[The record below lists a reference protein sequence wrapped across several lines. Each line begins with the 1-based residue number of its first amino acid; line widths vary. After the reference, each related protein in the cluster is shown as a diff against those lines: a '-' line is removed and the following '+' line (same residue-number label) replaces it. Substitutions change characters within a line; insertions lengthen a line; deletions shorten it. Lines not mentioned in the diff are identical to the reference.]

1 MILNST
7 ASVTNGHTLVSRV
20 GGDSWLQVM
29 LPAFMR
35 ATAYPRMFMIA
46 EVDTTAGDWLQLSQ
60 PYYNPTQ
67 ASCPVQI
74 AMDYTPE
81 LNLPI
86 ANIGD
91 VNIADLYN
99 RALFVLDRA
108 PTNVALHGPTH
119 VGLGLDPVPL
129 ASTTDSGMLGRLS
142 GKSTDYVGGDN
153 ICHATA
159 GVPTGTIAS
168 FAGATLPTAWL
179 WCDNQ
184 LYSRSVYGALY
195 ALIRDMYG
203 PNDGAT
209 NFRTPDLRGR
219 FIIGAMGAGPGL
231 QNRAFTE
238 KSGEEYHQLTWN
250 EMPVHAHGVGQNP
263 HQHQY
268 VNPITDLNA
277 QPGSGMYSAS
287 GGALTDKRYADVT
300 IGNAGASWS
309 HNNVP
314 PYLALNVII
323 KT

>member
-7 ASVTNGHTLVSRV
+7 ANVKNGQTLVTRQ
-20 GGDSWLQVM
+20 GGDSWLQVQ

-60 PYYNPTQ
+60 PWYNPTQ
-67 ASCPVQI
+67 SSCPVEI

-99 RALFVLDRA
+99 RALLVLDRA
-108 PTNVALHGPTH
+108 PANVALHGPTH

-153 ICHATA
+153 ICHATS
-159 GVPTGTIAS
+159 GVPTGTIAT
-168 FAGATLPTAWL
+168 FAGQTLPTAWL

-184 LYSRSVYGALY
+184 LYGRSVYPQLY
-195 ALIRDMYG
+195 AVIRDMYG

-219 FIIGAMGAGPGL
+219 VVIGAMGAGPGL
-231 QNRAFTE
+231 TNRAFTE
-238 KSGEEYHQLTWN
+238 KSGEEYHQLNQN
-250 EMPVHAHGVGQNP
+250 EMPQHSHPVGQNP
-263 HQHQY
+263 HKHDY
-268 VNPITDLNA
+268 VFPITDLNA
-277 QPGSGMYSAS
+277 QPGSGMYSAR
-287 GGALTDKRYADVT
+287 GTYPTNPAYADIS
-300 IGNAGASWS
+300 IGNAGASWG
-309 HNNVP
+309 HNNVQ